1 MSTLRDRWALV
12 TGASSGIGADFAR
25 ELAARGAHVVLVA
38 RREDR
43 LRALAEELERA
54 HGVRTRVLASDLA
67 KPDAPRALHD
77 RLRGEGIAVDVLVN
91 NAGFGVYGPF
101 LDVPWERER
110 QMLELDVLALV
121 HLTKLFAADMR
132 ARGFGRVLQVASI
145 GAFQPSPTYA
155 AYSAAKAFVQSF
167 GEALACELRGTGVTV
182 TVVSPGVTDTEF
194 FAVAGQQRS
203 LFQRLTVMPSA
214 KVARIGIRALERGRP
229 LVVPGF
235 ANALTAWSMRLLPRR
250 WQASLAKTAMT
261 LGSGS
266 GGEAGL
272 PRS

>member
-1 MSTLRDRWALV
+1 MTELRDRWALV

-25 ELAARGAHVVLVA
+25 ELAARGAHLVLVA

-54 HGVRTRVLASDLA
+54 HGVRTRVIAADLA
-67 KPDAPRALHD
+67 KPDAPRALHEQ
-77 RLRGEGIAVDVLVN
+77 LRAEGIAVDVLVN

-101 LDVPWERER
+101 LDVPWERDRE
-110 QMLELDVLALV
+110 MLELDVLALA
-121 HLTKLFAADMR
+121 HLTKLFATDMR

-155 AYSAAKAFVQSF
+155 AYSAAKAFVQSL
-167 GEALACELRGTGVTV
+167 GEALACELRGSGVTV
-182 TVVSPGVTDTEF
+182 TTISPGVTETEF
-194 FAVAGQQRS
+194 FAVSGQRKS

-214 KVARIGIRALERGRP
+214 RVARIGIRAMERGRT
-229 LVVPGF
+229 LVVPGY
-235 ANALTAWSMRLLPRR
+235 ANAFTAWSMRLLPRR

-261 LGSGS
+261 LGSG
-266 GGEAGL
+266 
-272 PRS
+272 